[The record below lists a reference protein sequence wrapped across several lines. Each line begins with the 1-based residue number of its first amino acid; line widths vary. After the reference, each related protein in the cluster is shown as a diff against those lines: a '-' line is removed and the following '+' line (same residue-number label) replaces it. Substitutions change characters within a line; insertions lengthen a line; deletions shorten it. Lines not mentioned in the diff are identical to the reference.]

1 MRRQLRPRARVE
13 TLRRK
18 DTPKFLG
25 WWASRD
31 HTGVLGFGALTRPFN
46 LSGLAKA
53 SKGALKRGIRAAVQA
68 RAGEARG
75 IPFGYFGLQRNAE
88 GELAVSGVS
97 LPGLAEQY
105 GSPLHVV
112 NAARLRQNARRFVA
126 AAAAAPTR
134 CDLFYSFK
142 TNPVPAVI
150 SMLRAEGF
158 GAEVISHYEL
168 WLAQQLGFTPDRI
181 VYNGPVKS
189 EASLRAAIESDILLL
204 NLNHR
209 EELEPLVRVARELG
223 RRPRVGVRVTVGGG
237 WSGQFGT
244 PAAGGLA
251 RQVFEEARAS
261 GALDVVGL
269 HVHRGGMLR
278 SEAEVTGFVDQALAF
293 ADELRAAGIV
303 LELINLGG
311 SLASPSVRGLSD
323 KELRNN
329 RTFSS
334 EIVAPRP
341 EDALSIERHVALVS
355 ERVSAHFAG
364 CGVPAPRLLL
374 EPGRSV
380 TSDAQLLLTRVH
392 SLKSGG
398 ERDYAILDAGINLAE
413 SCRSEYHQLLVASP
427 CAGRVSR
434 LYALAGPICTPG
446 DTIHWG
452 ARLPELHVGDSLA
465 IMDAGA
471 YFVPFSTS
479 FSFPRPAIV
488 TVDDGRAQV
497 VRRAETFEDLL
508 AFDVLQR

>member
-1 MRRQLRPRARVE
+1 
-13 TLRRK
+13 
-18 DTPKFLG
+18 
-25 WWASRD
+25 
-31 HTGVLGFGALTRPFN
+31 
-46 LSGLAKA
+46 
-53 SKGALKRGIRAAVQA
+53 VQA
-68 RAGEARG
+68 GAGDARG
-75 IPFGYFGLQRNAE
+75 ISCEYFGLERSPE
-88 GELAVSGVS
+88 GDLALQGVS

-112 NAARLRQNARRFVA
+112 NAARLRQNARRFMA
-126 AAAAAPTR
+126 AAAAGPTP
-134 CDLFYSFK
+134 CDVFYSFK
-142 TNPVPAVI
+142 TNPVPGVI
-150 SMLRAEGF
+150 SMLRAEGL

-168 WLAQQLGFTPDRI
+168 WLAQRLGFPPERI

-189 EASLRAAIESDILLL
+189 EASLRAAIESGILLL

-209 EELEPLVRVARELG
+209 EELEPVVRVARELG

-244 PAAGGLA
+244 PVAGGLA

-269 HVHRGGMLR
+269 HAHRGGMLR
-278 SEAEVTGFVDQALAF
+278 SESEVIGFVDQTLAF
-293 ADELRAAGIV
+293 ADELRESLGIT
-303 LELINLGG
+303 LELLNLGG

-323 KELRNN
+323 KELRYN

-334 EIVAPRP
+334 EIVAPDP
-341 EDALSIERHVALVS
+341 AESLSIERHVAVIS
-355 ERVSAHFAG
+355 ERVAAHFAHR
-364 CGVPAPRLLL
+364 GVPAPRVIL

-380 TSDAQLLLTRVH
+380 TSDAQMLLTRVH

-398 ERDYAILDAGINLAE
+398 ERQYAILDAGINLAE

-427 CAGRVSR
+427 TAQRRSR

-452 ARLPELHVGDSLA
+452 ARLPELRIGDSLL

-488 TVDDGRAQV
+488 TVDDGRTQLL
-497 VRRAETFEDLL
+497 RRAETFEDLL
-508 AFDVLQR
+508 AFDVL